1 MVAMLSLELQ
11 IYGEQFRRPYC
22 NIEDLYRE
30 CVLVLESDSK
40 KVDNKVFGMVNTNE
54 DYQII
59 KVIEILDMT
68 VNIPNS

>member
-1 MVAMLSLELQ
+1 MLSLELQ
-11 IYGEQFRRPYC
+11 IYGEQFRRTYC

-40 KVDNKVFGMVNTNE
+40 KVDYKVFGMVDTNE